1 MKHPAPLAAMA
12 CLLLSSAILAGGG
25 VITFSGRIVEAQC
38 PMSPALRRATMPQ
51 PVASGQ
57 MQGAL
62 HLEALLANG
71 KTLPLQAKADA
82 RSSSQPSANGLDL
95 DRSERSRSFS
105 IATPRTASAANW
117 WSAITE
123 RRTQQSLPEGRL
135 PRPFPPRQCIK
146 PSSCE
151 LGCNGRLAVSYF
163 HMANAT
169 LSSALRRFTVLF
181 GMGRRGTTSLWPPD
195 INWYKLKEAWVGVHH
210 PHIFGIQLCRTTLS
224 RRSVSQATQMIGS
237 SLTSN

>member
-38 PMSPALRRATMPQ
+38 PMSLSAPPRDNAPSQLQVGKCKAP
-51 PVASGQ
+51 
-57 MQGAL
+57 L

-105 IATPRTASAANW
+105 IATPKNSQRG
-117 WSAITE
+117 
-123 RRTQQSLPEGRL
+123 QLV
-135 PRPFPPRQCIK
+135 
-146 PSSCE
+146 
-151 LGCNGRLAVSYF
+151 VSY
-163 HMANAT
+163 
-169 LSSALRRFTVLF
+169 
-181 GMGRRGTTSLWPPD
+181 
-195 INWYKLKEAWVGVHH
+195 Y
-210 PHIFGIQLCRTTLS
+210 
-224 RRSVSQATQMIGS
+224 
-237 SLTSN
+237 